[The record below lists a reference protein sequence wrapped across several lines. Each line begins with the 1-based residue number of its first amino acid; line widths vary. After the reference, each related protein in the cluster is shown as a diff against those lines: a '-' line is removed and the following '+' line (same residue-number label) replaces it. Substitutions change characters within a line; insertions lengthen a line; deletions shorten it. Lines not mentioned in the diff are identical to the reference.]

1 MSAILVVDD
10 DPEIR
15 QILREYL
22 ELEGHHVLEA
32 MDASS
37 ARRTLAQ
44 EAVDLMFL
52 DVLMPG
58 ESGSA
63 LCHSI
68 KADPECRDIKVVLL
82 TSYSD
87 ERAWQQGL
95 RAGAD
100 LFAVKPITRER
111 IRVLLQELLPA
122 GERP

>member
-1 MSAILVVDD
+1 MSTILVVDD
-10 DPEIR
+10 DSEIR

-22 ELEGHHVLEA
+22 ELEGHRVLEA

-44 EAVDLMFL
+44 EKVDLMFL

-58 ESGSA
+58 ESGPS

-68 KADPECRDIKVVLL
+68 KADPECSDIKVVLL

-95 RAGAD
+95 RSGAD

-111 IRVLLQELLPA
+111 IHVLLQELLPA